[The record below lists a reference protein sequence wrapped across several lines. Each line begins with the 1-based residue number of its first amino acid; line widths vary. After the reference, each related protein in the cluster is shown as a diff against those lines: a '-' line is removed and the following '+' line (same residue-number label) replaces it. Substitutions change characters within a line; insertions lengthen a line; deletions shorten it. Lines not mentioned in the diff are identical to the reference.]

1 MWGCKLQIIF
11 LFCFNFFAKSFK
23 SIQRECW
30 EDVAKVVKDAGMRQT
45 ITLVLSSVLRLGG
58 YVFLHES
65 KLMIQ
70 RSFEVCG
77 ITTNPGLACNYDILK
92 RIIDNVELDIGL
104 INDYCLKGLFEN

>member
-1 MWGCKLQIIF
+1 
-11 LFCFNFFAKSFK
+11 
-23 SIQRECW
+23 
-30 EDVAKVVKDAGMRQT
+30 
-45 ITLVLSSVLRLGG
+45 
-58 YVFLHES
+58 
-65 KLMIQ
+65 MIQ